1 MAMPQQLV
9 ICSLVKVLIVLLTIA
24 VLILLD
30 PTYVTA
36 YINLNYEI
44 VMIYIFSALTLLYCV
59 VSIIMYVL
67 MTRGTA
73 VEDVRLTN
81 VGLAELVC
89 GTAGLM
95 AWILVIGIGGNIS
108 QRTII
113 ETGERFGWI
122 GAIAGIIGAC
132 FLGIMALFLLNIIND
147 KIVRRRADNKYQRTV
162 NDGFQ

>member
-9 ICSLVKVLIVLLTIA
+9 ICALIKVLIVLLTIA

-30 PTYVTA
+30 PVYVTA

-59 VSIIMYVL
+59 VSVILYVL
-67 MTRGTA
+67 MTRGQIA
-73 VEDVRLTN
+73 EDVRLTN
-81 VGLAELVC
+81 VGMAEFIC
-89 GTAGLM
+89 GTAGLIG
-95 AWILVIGIGGNIS
+95 WILVIGIGGNIS

-122 GAIAGIIGAC
+122 GAIAGIITAC
-132 FLGIMALFLLNIIND
+132 FLGIMAIFLLNIVNE
-147 KIVRRRADNKYQRTV
+147 KILQPRQAKYRRPNEY
-162 NDGFQ
+162 